1 VVAQKAFKQEVGV
14 SMAWN
19 QVLSSQ
25 LTADRSVMESVDS
38 PYAPFVQH
46 QANHWGLSGDAV
58 RLPEHF
64 RGNWD
69 QARVCF
75 LGPHVLL
82 NPHEVAPTVRAS
94 DAEYIAHYRE
104 RSERRDPFGHYDS
117 IMDGRP
123 WLSTELVHWPSEKE
137 LALQVLK
144 SPVGPEVVAQGL
156 ALTWALLAASP
167 VQALVLTGNDALKWV
182 LPHLGWQGKKLP
194 GVTQLHGQTIG
205 RFPLPGSPGRTISV
219 IASFHWSKEMPLFVR
234 KVAGQEGRKVSEAI
248 SATRR
253 MIASAVEVA

>member
-1 VVAQKAFKQEVGV
+1 MDWTQLLSTQLDCDRELVG
-14 SMAWN
+14 
-19 QVLSSQ
+19 LG
-25 LTADRSVMESVDS
+25 ESPD
-38 PYAPFVQH
+38 APFVQH
-46 QANHWGLSGDAV
+46 QFERWGLSGDAI

-64 RGNWD
+64 RGNWE

-82 NPHEVAPTVRAS
+82 VQNEMVPTIRTAN
-94 DAEYIAHYRE
+94 AEYVAHYRE

-144 SPVGPEVVAQGL
+144 RPVGPEVVAQGL
-156 ALTWALLAASP
+156 ALTWAMLAASP

-182 LPHLGWQGKKLP
+182 LPHLGWQGGKLP
-194 GVTQLHGQTIG
+194 GVTQLHGQTLG
-205 RFPLPGSPGRTISV
+205 RFPLPGAPGRTISV

-234 KVAGQEGRKVSEAI
+234 KVAGQEGRRVSEAI

-253 MIASAVEVA
+253 MIAEAVERAG